1 MTNAKK
7 WAKALAGTAIT
18 FGALD
23 AAWIAGVAK
32 NIYDAKIPHLM
43 AKELQAAPAG
53 VFYAGYLL
61 GAVYLAVQPGN
72 KKRTVGETFRDG
84 AILGAL
90 AYGTF
95 GFTNASVL
103 ENFPVTVA
111 ASDTAWGAFL
121 TGTAAAVGRK
131 FAE

>member
-23 AAWIAGVAK
+23 AAWIGGVAK
-32 NIYDAKIPHLM
+32 KIYESKIPHLI
-43 AKELQAAPAG
+43 AKDLQAAPAG
-53 VFYAGYLL
+53 VFYAGYLV
-61 GAVYLAVQPGN
+61 GAVYLAVQPGSKN
-72 KKRTVGETFRDG
+72 RTVGEAFRDG
-84 AILGAL
+84 AILGGL

-103 ENFPVTVA
+103 ENFPVAVA

-121 TGTAAAVGRK
+121 TGTAAAVGRMFVK
-131 FAE
+131 